1 MSSVVSSEKL
11 QKRKDA
17 QEEKKTSEEMTI
29 EEKKAPEDSGSVFL
43 NKQQAQA
50 IGTTNVIADPSL
62 NKKVIIETPKTFQSY
77 EQVSEMAY
85 YKDLNE
91 QKEIQILELETKEGI
106 KNFWPFLIKIR

>member
-50 IGTTNVIADPSL
+50 RGKTNDTADPSL

-91 QKEIQILELETKEGI
+91 KKEIQIQELETKEGI